1 MKNEKLVWKVV
12 KMLYQRYK
20 HWDELESYEYA
31 AAYRAAHDMLLYA
44 LDGNEECLRQFDY
57 YGEEKENDE

>member
-12 KMLYQRYK
+12 KMLYQRHK
-20 HWDELESYEYA
+20 FWDERESYEYA

-44 LDGNEECLRQFDY
+44 LDGNEECLRQFDC
-57 YGEEKENDE
+57 YGEEE

>member
-12 KMLYQRYK
+12 KMLHQRYK
-20 HWDELESYEYA
+20 HWDERESYEYA

-57 YGEEKENDE
+57 YGEDE

>member
-12 KMLYQRYK
+12 KMLHERAQTWGKNGDYYTAQAYQ
-20 HWDELESYEYA
+20 S
-31 AAYRAAHDMLLYA
+31 AHDMLLYA

-57 YGEEKENDE
+57 YGEER

>member
-12 KMLYQRYK
+12 KMLYQRAQYWNK
-20 HWDELESYEYA
+20 RNRHEMAE
-31 AAYRAAHDMLLYA
+31 AYQTAHDILLYA

-57 YGEEKENDE
+57 YGEDE

>member
-12 KMLYQRYK
+12 KMLHQRAQVWEKNGDYNRAQAYQ
-20 HWDELESYEYA
+20 S
-31 AAYRAAHDMLLYA
+31 AHDMLLYA

-57 YGEEKENDE
+57 YGEDE

>member
-20 HWDELESYEYA
+20 FWDERESYEYA

-44 LDGNEECLRQFDY
+44 LDGNEERLQRFDC
-57 YGEEKENDE
+57 YGEEK

>member
-12 KMLYQRYK
+12 KMFHERARYWEKHNDLIRASAYQ
-20 HWDELESYEYA
+20 S
-31 AAYRAAHDMLLYA
+31 AHDILLYA

-57 YGEEKENDE
+57 YGEEE